1 MSSVADESLDPAYFR
16 QAMGRLVS
24 GVSVLTTFSGGHD
37 HAMTADTLTSV
48 SLDPLLVLVC
58 AETESRWHGAVLD
71 AKVFGVSV
79 LAADQ
84 RRLSDWFAT
93 RGRPLHGQ
101 LDRAPFHRGDA
112 TGVALLDGALMHLEC
127 RTTDVHP
134 AGDHAVVVAEVLSI
148 NLPDT
153 VGPALVHFRGRYGSI
168 A

>member
-1 MSSVADESLDPAYFR
+1 MSDDALDPARFR
-16 QAMGRLVS
+16 QAMGRLVA
-24 GVSVLTTFSGGHD
+24 GVSVLTTTADGHD

-58 AETESRWHGAVLD
+58 VENETRWYGAVTE
-71 AKVFGVSV
+71 AGFFGVSV

-84 RRLSDWFAT
+84 RPLSEWFAT

-101 LDRAPFHRGDA
+101 LDRAPHRRGER
-112 TGVALLDGALMHLEC
+112 TGVALLDGSLMHLEC
-127 RTTDVHP
+127 RTTDLHQ
-134 AGDHAVVVAEVLSI
+134 AGDHAIVVAEVLSI
-148 NLPDT
+148 SLPDT

>member
-1 MSSVADESLDPAYFR
+1 VSDDGLDPARFR
-16 QAMGRLVS
+16 LAMGRLVA
-24 GVSVLTTFSGGHD
+24 GVSVLTTTTGGHD

-58 AETESRWHGAVLD
+58 VENETRWLAAVIE
-71 AKVFGVSV
+71 AGVFGASV

-84 RRLSDWFAT
+84 RPLAQWFAT

-101 LDRAPFHRGDA
+101 LDRAPHHRGER
-112 TGVALLDGALMHLEC
+112 TGVALLDGSLMRLEC
-127 RTTDVHP
+127 RTVDLHP
-134 AGDHAVVVAEVLSI
+134 AGDHVIVVARVLSI
-148 NLPDT
+148 ALPDI